1 METTCELTPRERSF
15 RRPRPVS
22 FGQRS
27 AIENGVHYRRDVSF
41 QEDQCR
47 VKDRIGAEMLAMKP
61 NLRVGL
67 YELEL
72 ERGRTEA
79 DSLRNWRK
87 GQTFS
92 NAHRMRQR

>member
-1 METTCELTPRERSF
+1 METTCELTPRGRNF

-27 AIENGVHYRRDVSF
+27 AIENGVHYRRGVSF

-72 ERGRTEA
+72 EPSRTEA
-79 DSLRNWRK
+79 
-87 GQTFS
+87 
-92 NAHRMRQR
+92 